1 MSVTKWSETPPAPSR
16 LAKVLVLLAAQFAGG
31 LGRESIRLRQK
42 NLSPERLQHRAPG
55 FPRQRV
61 VQRADALRRD
71 DRDAAGL
78 SGEGKKL
85 LIAVGIVLP
94 RGGEFVVLVADK
106 KHLPPVAVGILF
118 DLGNPVQ
125 HGTLE
130 VEFHHAADGSG
141 QAGVEAH
148 REVDRANF
156 SLLNE
161 FAQRGQGS
169 AIAAVSVELRDIT
182 LLGRT
187 ERAFHGRIVGE

>member
-94 RGGEFVVLVADK
+94 RGGEFVVLVADEE
-106 KHLPPVAVGILF
+106 HLPPVAFGILL

-125 HGTLE
+125 HRPLAP
-130 VEFHHAADGSG
+130 VI
-141 QAGVEAH
+141 
-148 REVDRANF
+148 
-156 SLLNE
+156 LNE
-161 FAQRGQGS
+161 VKNLRGSSQVPETKPTAVILRYAQDDSGKDFDQRS
-169 AIAAVSVELRDIT
+169 S
-182 LLGRT
+182 GRP
-187 ERAFHGRIVGE
+187 